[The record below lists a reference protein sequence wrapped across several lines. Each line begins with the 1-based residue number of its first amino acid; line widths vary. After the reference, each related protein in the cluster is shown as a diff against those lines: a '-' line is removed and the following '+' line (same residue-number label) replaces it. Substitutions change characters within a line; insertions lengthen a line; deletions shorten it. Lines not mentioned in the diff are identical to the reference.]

1 MKKTGLWKTGF
12 VMMGMLLAIHMAGC
26 SLSDNQK
33 MQQKRENA
41 DKRTM
46 KRSESEEK
54 AVEEILEICG
64 RTYREV
70 EKKDSRNDLEMI
82 RSLVTNLGKKGYT
95 AVDKENQINMTE
107 YEKVIEFCEKIETK
121 QNGRLTI
128 VEVARDESCIIRNME
143 TRGGNVNMIRSY
155 YIYENGKWKQSSE
168 DIYRA
173 ESWKYTEDGYLMF
186 SGTLDFEGSYD
197 VTRDTIM
204 EYTAYRVLPLD
215 ETCRE
220 WNRKYILPIGY
231 ELNNMFLT
239 DWSEED
245 FGDLDFYDAF
255 DLFYRE
261 NHM

>member
-82 RSLVTNLGKKGYT
+82 RSLVTNLGKKG
-95 AVDKENQINMTE
+95 
-107 YEKVIEFCEKIETK
+107 
-121 QNGRLTI
+121 
-128 VEVARDESCIIRNME
+128 
-143 TRGGNVNMIRSY
+143 
-155 YIYENGKWKQSSE
+155 
-168 DIYRA
+168 
-173 ESWKYTEDGYLMF
+173 
-186 SGTLDFEGSYD
+186 
-197 VTRDTIM
+197 
-204 EYTAYRVLPLD
+204 
-215 ETCRE
+215 
-220 WNRKYILPIGY
+220 
-231 ELNNMFLT
+231 
-239 DWSEED
+239 
-245 FGDLDFYDAF
+245 
-255 DLFYRE
+255 
-261 NHM
+261 